1 MGDVDD
7 RAQQRRVLDATLA
20 LLEQE
25 APLKAVRL
33 NEVTKME

>member
-1 MGDVDD
+1 MGNVGDK
-7 RAQQRRVLDATLA
+7 AQQRRVLDATLA

-33 NEVTKME
+33 NERKVE

>member
-1 MGDVDD
+1 MGNVGDK
-7 RAQQRRVLDATLA
+7 AQQRRVLDATLA

-33 NEVTKME
+33 DERKVE